1 MKNSRKGRNLRSV
14 ALFFALLI
22 ITPLLILG
30 CSCAKSATNNTVYRD
45 SAHTSARRD
54 SVNQRQIH
62 WQDTQQHDSV
72 FKQDSVLVYI
82 KGDTIIKERWHNL
95 TTTRWKTTTKTDT
108 IVGDIYTF
116 VTDTVKVKYYVNR
129 YKTKEVEKPASTWQ
143 KVRLLFGD
151 CVLLFLPIFVVRWI
165 NERIKKKR
173 VQ

>member
-1 MKNSRKGRNLRSV
+1 M
-14 ALFFALLI
+14 LI
-22 ITPLLILG
+22 ITPLLIFG
-30 CSCAKSATNNTVYRD
+30 CSCAKTAQNNTVYHD
-45 SAHTSARRD
+45 SAHTSVIRD

-62 WQDTQQHDSV
+62 WQDTQQHDSI
-72 FKQDSVLVYI
+72 FKHDSVIVYI

-108 IVGDIYTF
+108 IVVDIYKF

-143 KVRLLFGD
+143 KVRIFIGD
-151 CVLLFLPIFVVRWI
+151 CVLLFLALIAFNWI
-165 NERIKKKR
+165 KERMKKR

>member
-1 MKNSRKGRNLRSV
+1 MRSV
-14 ALFFALLI
+14 ALFIAMLI

-30 CSCAKSATNNTVYRD
+30 CSCAKTAQNNTVYRD

-54 SVNQRQIH
+54 SVNHRQIH

-72 FKQDSVLVYI
+72 FRHDSVLVYI
-82 KGDTIIKERWHNL
+82 KGDTVIKERWHNF

-129 YKTKEVEKPASTWQ
+129 YKTKEIEKPVGTWH
-143 KVRLLFGD
+143 KIRLLIGD
-151 CVLLFLPIFVVRWI
+151 CVILFLFPIAVCWI
-165 NERIKKKR
+165 NKRIKKR

>member
-1 MKNSRKGRNLRSV
+1 MENSRKGRNLRSV
-14 ALFFALLI
+14 ALFFAVLI

-30 CSCAKSATNNTVYRD
+30 CSCAKSATNNTVYHD
-45 SAHTSARRD
+45 STHTSARRD

-62 WQDTQQHDSV
+62 WQETQQHDSV

-82 KGDTIIKERWHNL
+82 KGDTVIKERWHNL

-129 YKTKEVEKPASTWQ
+129 YKTKKVEKPASTWQ
-143 KVRLLFGD
+143 KVRLFFGD
-151 CVLLFLPIFVVRWI
+151 CVLLFLALVAVNWIRVRI
-165 NERIKKKR
+165 KKR

>member
-1 MKNSRKGRNLRSV
+1 M
-14 ALFFALLI
+14 ALFLAMLI
-22 ITPLLILG
+22 ITPLLIFG
-30 CSCAKSATNNTVYRD
+30 CSCAKTAQNNNVYHE

-62 WQDTQQHDSV
+62 CQDTRQHESI

-82 KGDTIIKERWHNL
+82 NGDTVIKERWHNL

-108 IVGDIYTF
+108 IVVDIYKF

-129 YKTKEVEKPASTWQ
+129 YKTKEVEKPVSTW
-143 KVRLLFGD
+143 KKIRLFIGD
-151 CVLLFLPIFVVRWI
+151 CVLLFLALIAFNWI
-165 NERIKKKR
+165 KERMKKR

>member
-1 MKNSRKGRNLRSV
+1 MENSRKGRNLRSV
-14 ALFFALLI
+14 ALFLAILI

-30 CSCAKSATNNTVYRD
+30 CSCAKSAANNTIYRD
-45 SAHTSARRD
+45 SAHTSIRRD

-82 KGDTIIKERWHNL
+82 KGDTVIKERWHNL
-95 TTTRWKTTTKTDT
+95 TTTKWKTSTKTDT

-143 KVRLLFGD
+143 KVRLFFGD
-151 CVLLFLPIFVVRWI
+151 CVLLFLALVAVCWI
-165 NERIKKKR
+165 KERIKKR

>member
-1 MKNSRKGRNLRSV
+1 MEKSRKGRNLRSV
-14 ALFFALLI
+14 ALFFAVLI

-30 CSCAKSATNNTVYRD
+30 CSCAKSAANNTIYRD
-45 SAHTSARRD
+45 SAHTSTRHD

-62 WQDTQQHDSV
+62 WQNTKQHDSV
-72 FKQDSVLVYI
+72 FKHDSVLVYI
-82 KGDTIIKERWHNL
+82 KGDTVIKERWHNL

-108 IVGDIYTF
+108 IVGDTYVF

-143 KVRLLFGD
+143 KVRLFFGD
-151 CVLLFLPIFVVRWI
+151 CVLLFLALVAVNWIRVRI
-165 NERIKKKR
+165 KKR